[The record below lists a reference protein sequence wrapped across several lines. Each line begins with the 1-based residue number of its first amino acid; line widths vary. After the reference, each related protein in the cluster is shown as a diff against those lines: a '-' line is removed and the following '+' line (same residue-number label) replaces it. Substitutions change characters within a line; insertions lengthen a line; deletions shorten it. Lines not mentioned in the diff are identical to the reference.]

1 MRTHTHQSAAMEKK
15 TAATENV
22 VICQHLP
29 HQHSYNRC
37 DFAIIQGNHR
47 VQALTI
53 LQAQAMELNLP
64 MPHLGEAQFIQD
76 TLDDM
81 PNVTTIIEFIHTSNF
96 HGHRHTSLD

>member
-29 HQHSYNRC
+29 HQHSYNKC
-37 DFAIIQGNHR
+37 DYEIIDGNHR
-47 VQALTI
+47 VQALTS
-53 LQAQAMELNLP
+53 LQAMELNLP
-64 MPHLGEAQFIQD
+64 MPHLDEARFIQD

-96 HGHRHTSLD
+96 HEHRHTSLD